1 MTTDSTRKM
10 KKLPI
15 RTGSFILL
23 AVWSL
28 VVGFSLA
35 LSIKQAYRSVLLQAE
50 SEANGHFNKDT
61 VYRRWASQYGG
72 VYVPLS
78 VSTPAS
84 PYLAHVPE
92 RDITTPSG
100 LKLTLVNPA
109 YMTRQVQELSMEQ
122 YGVRGHLTS
131 LDTLRPGNEPD
142 DWERKALL
150 AFNRGTKLVSSVE
163 TIEGAPYLRF
173 MRPFITEE
181 SCLGCHGHQGYKTG
195 DVRGGI
201 SVSVPLAGY
210 YAQRS
215 EQVVWFAVGHLFLYL
230 FGSAGIWFGA
240 RLLRMREQE
249 NRLAWES
256 LTLDEDRFRSLL
268 ALSRKQ
274 GEEEIEVVAFALEEA
289 VRLTG
294 SQVGYFHFYDETL
307 QSIKLS
313 WWSKNVEAQCKVAG
327 MEKEYALEKA
337 GVWADCLRQ
346 RRPVIH
352 NEYQNLPEN
361 KVCPTGDF
369 PILRH
374 IAVPV
379 FDEEQIVAI
388 IGVGN
393 KKAPYREDDITQLSL
408 YASSVWKIVK
418 SKQAETAIQQRDQE
432 LQATFDQ
439 AAVGVAHV
447 GLDGRWL
454 RVNGKLCDIV
464 GYAAEEL
471 MELTFQDITHPE
483 DLDTDLGY
491 VQKVLAGELQTYSM
505 EKRYIRKDRSLVWIN
520 LTVSLVHDASGAPRY
535 FISIIEDIDERK
547 QGEEELRKLY
557 AELEQRV
564 AERTAALTEKAED
577 LSRSQQAL
585 QYLLE
590 DVNEAKKELETKIT
604 EIERMNRVF
613 VHREL
618 RMVELKEKIRELEK
632 KQDGSD
638 PSDPEGKA

>member
-547 QGEEELRKLY
+547 RGEEELRKLY

>member
-1 MTTDSTRKM
+1 MKNDSNRKM

-15 RTGSFILL
+15 RSGALILL
-23 AVWSL
+23 AAWSL
-28 VVGFSLA
+28 VVAFSLA
-35 LSIKQAYRSVLLQAE
+35 LSIEQAHRSVLLQAE

-61 VYRRWASQYGG
+61 VYRRWASLHGG

-78 VSTPAS
+78 ASTPAS

-100 LKLTLVNPA
+100 RRLTLVNPA
-109 YMTRQVQELSMEQ
+109 YMTRQVQELSLEQ
-122 YGVRGHLTS
+122 YGVRGRLTS
-131 LDTLRPGNEPD
+131 LDALRPGNEPD

-150 AFNRGTKLVSSVE
+150 AFNRGANLVSSVE
-163 TIEGAPYLRF
+163 TIEGSQYLRF
-173 MRPFITEE
+173 IRPFITEE
-181 SCLGCHGHQGYKTG
+181 SCLNCHGHQGYKIG

-210 YAQRS
+210 YAQRR
-215 EQVVWFAVGHLFLYL
+215 EQVVGFAVRHLFLYL

-256 LTLDEDRFRSLL
+256 LSLDEKRFRSLL
-268 ALSRKQ
+268 ELSRMQ
-274 GEEEIEVVAFALEEA
+274 GESEEEVVAFALEEA

-294 SQVGYFHFYDETL
+294 SQVGYFHFYDEAL
-307 QSIKLS
+307 QSITLS
-313 WWSKNVEAQCKVAG
+313 WWSKNTEARCKMTG
-327 MEKEYALEKA
+327 IEKECPLEQA
-337 GVWADCLRQ
+337 GAWADCF
-346 RRPVIH
+346 RRRMPVIH
-352 NEYQNLPEN
+352 NEYQDMSGN
-361 KVCPTGDF
+361 KVCPLGDF
-369 PILRH
+369 SILRH
-374 IAVPV
+374 LGVPV
-379 FDEEQIVAI
+379 FDEEQIVAA

-393 KKAPYREDDITQLSL
+393 KEAPYREDDITQLSL
-408 YASSVWKIVK
+408 YASGVWKIVK
-418 SKQAETAIQQRDQE
+418 NKQAETAIQQRDQE

-464 GYAAEEL
+464 GYPAEEL
-471 MELTFQDITHPE
+471 MALTFQDITHPD
-483 DLDTDLGY
+483 DLDADLGY

-535 FISIIEDIDERK
+535 FISIVEDIDERK
-547 QGEEELRKLY
+547 KGEEELRKLH

-564 AERTAALTEKAED
+564 AERTTALTEKAED

-590 DVNEAKKELETKIT
+590 DVNEAKKELETKIS

-632 KQDGSD
+632 KQHCADS
-638 PSDPEGKA
+638 SDPEGKA

>member
-1 MTTDSTRKM
+1 MKNDSNRKM

-15 RTGSFILL
+15 RSGALILL
-23 AVWSL
+23 AAWSL
-28 VVGFSLA
+28 VVAFSLA
-35 LSIKQAYRSVLLQAE
+35 LSIEQAHRSVLLQAE

-61 VYRRWASQYGG
+61 VYRRWASLHGG

-78 VSTPAS
+78 ASTPAS

-100 LKLTLVNPA
+100 RRLTLVNPA
-109 YMTRQVQELSMEQ
+109 YMTRQVQELSLEQ
-122 YGVRGHLTS
+122 YGVRGRLTS
-131 LDTLRPGNEPD
+131 LDALRPGNDPD

-150 AFNRGTKLVSSVE
+150 AFNRGVKVVSSVE
-163 TIEGAPYLRF
+163 TIEGSQYLRF
-173 MRPFITEE
+173 IRPFITEE
-181 SCLGCHGHQGYKTG
+181 SCLNCHGHQGYKIG

-210 YAQRS
+210 YAQRR
-215 EQVVWFAVGHLFLYL
+215 EQVVGLAVRHLFLYL

-249 NRLAWES
+249 NRLAWQS
-256 LTLDEDRFRSLL
+256 LSLDEKRFRSLL
-268 ALSRKQ
+268 ELSRMQ
-274 GEEEIEVVAFALEEA
+274 GESEEEVVAFALEEA

-294 SQVGYFHFYDETL
+294 SQVGYFHFYDEAC
-307 QSIKLS
+307 QVISLS
-313 WWSKNVEAQCKVAG
+313 CWSKNVEAQRKVAG
-327 MEKEYALEKA
+327 MEKEYPLEQV

-352 NEYQNLPEN
+352 NEYQDLSEN
-361 KVCPTGDF
+361 KVCPVGDF

-374 IAVPV
+374 LGVPV
-379 FDEEQIVAI
+379 FDEGQIMAI

-393 KKAPYREDDITQLSL
+393 KEAPYRENDIVQLSL
-408 YASSVWKIVK
+408 YAASAWKIVQNK
-418 SKQAETAIQQRDQE
+418 RAVCAVREREME
-432 LQATFDQ
+432 LRATFDQ

-464 GYAAEEL
+464 GYGAEEL
-471 MELTFQDITHPE
+471 MGLTFQDITHPD
-483 DLDTDLGY
+483 DLDADLGY
-491 VQKVLAGELQTYSM
+491 AQKVLVGELQTYSM

-520 LTVSLVHDASGAPRY
+520 LTVSLVHDAFGAPRY
-535 FISIIEDIDERK
+535 FIAIVEDIDERK
-547 QGEEELRKLY
+547 KGEEELRKLH

-564 AERTAALTEKAED
+564 AERTTALTEKAED
-577 LSRSQQAL
+577 LSISQQAL

-590 DVNEAKKELETKIT
+590 DVNEAKKELETKMA

-632 KQDGSD
+632 KQHCADF
-638 PSDPEGKA
+638 SDPEGKA

>member
-1 MTTDSTRKM
+1 M
-10 KKLPI
+10 
-15 RTGSFILL
+15 
-23 AVWSL
+23 
-28 VVGFSLA
+28 
-35 LSIKQAYRSVLLQAE
+35 
-50 SEANGHFNKDT
+50 
-61 VYRRWASQYGG
+61 
-72 VYVPLS
+72 
-78 VSTPAS
+78 
-84 PYLAHVPE
+84 
-92 RDITTPSG
+92 
-100 LKLTLVNPA
+100 
-109 YMTRQVQELSMEQ
+109 
-122 YGVRGHLTS
+122 
-131 LDTLRPGNEPD
+131 
-142 DWERKALL
+142 
-150 AFNRGTKLVSSVE
+150 
-163 TIEGAPYLRF
+163 
-173 MRPFITEE
+173 
-181 SCLGCHGHQGYKTG
+181 
-195 DVRGGI
+195 
-201 SVSVPLAGY
+201 
-210 YAQRS
+210 
-215 EQVVWFAVGHLFLYL
+215 
-230 FGSAGIWFGA
+230 
-240 RLLRMREQE
+240 
-249 NRLAWES
+249 
-256 LTLDEDRFRSLL
+256 
-268 ALSRKQ
+268 
-274 GEEEIEVVAFALEEA
+274 
-289 VRLTG
+289 
-294 SQVGYFHFYDETL
+294 
-307 QSIKLS
+307 
-313 WWSKNVEAQCKVAG
+313 
-327 MEKEYALEKA
+327 
-337 GVWADCLRQ
+337 
-346 RRPVIH
+346 
-352 NEYQNLPEN
+352 
-361 KVCPTGDF
+361 
-369 PILRH
+369 
-374 IAVPV
+374 
-379 FDEEQIVAI
+379 VAI

-547 QGEEELRKLY
+547 RGEEELRKLY

>member
-1 MTTDSTRKM
+1 MRSDSIRKM

-15 RTGSFILL
+15 RAGALFLL
-23 AVWSL
+23 AAWTL
-28 VVGFSLA
+28 VVAFSLA
-35 LSIKQAYRSVLLQAE
+35 LSIEQAHRSVLLQAE

-61 VYRRWASQYGG
+61 VYRRWASLHGG

-78 VSTPAS
+78 ASMPAS
-84 PYLAHVPE
+84 PYLSHVPE
-92 RDITTPSG
+92 RDVTTPSG
-100 LKLTLVNPA
+100 RKLTLVNPA
-109 YMTRQVQELSMEQ
+109 YMTRQVQDLSMEQ

-150 AFNRGTKLVSSVE
+150 AFNRGAKAVSSVE
-163 TIEGAPYLRF
+163 SIEGSQYLRF

-181 SCLGCHGHQGYKTG
+181 SCLNCHGHQGYKTG

-215 EQVVWFAVGHLFLYL
+215 QQVTGIAVRHLFLYL
-230 FGSAGIWFGA
+230 LGSAGIWFGA
-240 RLLRMREQE
+240 RLLRVREQK
-249 NRLAWES
+249 NSLAWES
-256 LTLDEDRFRSLL
+256 LSLDEKRFRSLL
-268 ALSRKQ
+268 ELSRMQ
-274 GEEEIEVVAFALEEA
+274 GESEEEIVAFAVEEA
-289 VRLTG
+289 VRLSG
-294 SQVGYFHFYDETL
+294 STVGYFYFYDEAC
-307 QSIKLS
+307 QVFSLS
-313 WWSKNVEAQCKVAG
+313 CWSRNVEAQCKVVG
-327 MEKEYALEKA
+327 MEKEYLLEQA

-346 RRPVIH
+346 RRPLIH
-352 NEYQNLPEN
+352 NEYQDLSEN
-361 KVCPTGDF
+361 KVCPAGNF

-374 IAVPV
+374 LGVPV

-393 KKAPYREDDITQLSL
+393 KEAPYQENDIVQLSL
-408 YASSVWKIVK
+408 YAASAWKIVQNK
-418 SKQAETAIQQRDQE
+418 RAERAVREREME
-432 LQATFDQ
+432 LRATFDQ

-464 GYAAEEL
+464 GYPAEEL
-471 MELTFQDITHPE
+471 MGLTFQDITHPD
-483 DLDTDLGY
+483 DLDADLGY

-520 LTVSLVHDASGAPRY
+520 LTVSLVYDDAGAPRY
-535 FISIIEDIDERK
+535 FISIVEDIDERK
-547 QGEEELRKLY
+547 RGEEELRKLQ

-590 DVNEAKKELETKIT
+590 DMNEAKKELEAKIA

-618 RMVELKEKIRELEK
+618 RMVELKEQLRGLEK
-632 KQDGSD
+632 KQHGSD
-638 PSDPEGKA
+638 PSEPEGKA